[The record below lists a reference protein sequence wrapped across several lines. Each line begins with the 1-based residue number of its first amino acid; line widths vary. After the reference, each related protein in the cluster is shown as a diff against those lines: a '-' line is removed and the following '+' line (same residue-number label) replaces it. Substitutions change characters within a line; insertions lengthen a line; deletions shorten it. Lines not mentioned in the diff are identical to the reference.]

1 MFFKNNT
8 TELPVVEIEP
18 NGSVEYEKKR
28 SVYLYREDF
37 VLFCLRLDETVEI
50 IITMIIYFNVKHY
63 DDSMQRSCNHKN

>member
-1 MFFKNNT
+1 M
-8 TELPVVEIEP
+8 VEIKP
-18 NGSVEYEKKR
+18 NGSAEYEKK
-28 SVYLYREDF
+28 YLYREAF